1 MPSSRAGDFI
11 LATGLFNAIKQWSP
25 TAELTVVVGRRAAE
39 LARWHPAVDRVLV
52 FEWGPLRLF
61 PFLRELR
68 RRPFD
73 AWLDPKDHFS
83 RNQSFVARAA
93 RAQVK
98 VGFNRP
104 DGGPFDRQL
113 PSPTDPPRH
122 MSEMLLA
129 PLELLGVRPD
139 LPPKLSLGLPPRSV
153 ARAEALLADAPGR
166 QVLMNISAGRADR
179 YWEESKWVEWA
190 VAATRMDPAR
200 FWLTSSPDDGALAER
215 IVAGVE
221 RRGGVLR
228 RLPPGS
234 LLDVA
239 AVVARVDAVV
249 TMDTSIVHLASV
261 FARPIVALFSNYEA
275 NFRWFGPLSP
285 ARIVVR
291 GDRIVD
297 IPVADVVSAYQR
309 LLAGR

>member
-1 MPSSRAGDFI
+1 
-11 LATGLFNAIKQWSP
+11 
-25 TAELTVVVGRRAAE
+25 AELTVVVGRRAAE

-52 FEWGPLRLF
+52 FDWGPLRLF

-93 RAQVK
+93 RARVK

-113 PSPTDPPRH
+113 PPPAEPPRH

-129 PLELLGVRPD
+129 PLEVLGVRPR
-139 LPPKLSLGLPPRSV
+139 LPPTLSLGLPPESV
-153 ARAEALLADAPGR
+153 ARADALLGSDQAR

-190 VAATRMDPAR
+190 VAVSRFGPAR
-200 FWLTSSPDDGALAER
+200 FWLTSSPEDGALAER
-215 IVAGVE
+215 IVEGV
-221 RRGGVLR
+221 RQRGGALC

-239 AVVARVDAVV
+239 AVVARMDAVV

-285 ARIVVR
+285 ARAVVR
-291 GDRIVD
+291 GDRIAD
-297 IPVADVVSAYQR
+297 IPVAEVVAAYQR
-309 LLAGR
+309 LLEGR